1 MDQSR
6 GSLTLLSITLGSVQ
20 EAKLEMTFRKVVF
33 STKKGGAKAS
43 WKTAALI
50 WAPKLLG
57 RRKYKQF
64 SQIDHKCRATMG
76 VSHERFHRE
85 GVI

>member
-33 STKKGGAKAS
+33 STKKRGCRSILGDSSADMGP
-43 WKTAALI
+43 KTTRVEEI
-50 WAPKLLG
+50 QTVQSD
-57 RRKYKQF
+57 R
-64 SQIDHKCRATMG
+64 SQMWGHNG
-76 VSHERFHRE
+76 S
-85 GVI
+85 